1 MANEREAQ
9 VQREMAKLRSDFHAR
24 LTTDLEEF
32 LDHSKVLEEERV
44 NTESLRV
51 LYENSHRLAGSALT
65 FGYQE
70 TGEILREIESALD
83 AVLNEEVSFDIA
95 KLRQLFSEL
104 SPALATSAEPFK
116 SSSPQSLDNESVDEK
131 AQRVLRAHIYVLE
144 DDPSTSQTLKLG
156 LSSFG
161 YQVST
166 FVDIQTMVERALQEH
181 PDGLIVDT
189 EYSSFA
195 DQNLAAAARKMR
207 EHGMENIPIFVV
219 SEHENFNEKLAAA
232 RNGVVAFLGKPVNIP
247 SLESSLEYVLE
258 QRSRSPF
265 RVLLVDDDEFSM
277 NHHRLMLE
285 KWGMVAHGIT
295 DPSNV
300 LSCIEDFHPDLM
312 IFDLNMPNCT
322 GIELAEVV
330 RYHTHWIHIPIIFLS
345 SERNESR
352 QVRALKTGG
361 DDFIVK
367 PVIEEHFVST
377 IMGRARRARLLA
389 EMMTKDSLTGLLKHT
404 EIKERLNH
412 EYARARRNKSLL
424 SVAMIDIDR
433 FKLVNDTYG
442 HQTGDIVISTL
453 AHFLRRGLR
462 TTDIVGRYGGEEYM
476 VVLPDTSAENALRKL
491 DQLRTEFET
500 VKFRHNDKEFTC
512 SFSGGVCESSLVST
526 IDDFVERADMALYQ
540 AKERGRDQIVNAGE
554 TD

>member
-9 VQREMAKLRSDFHAR
+9 VQREMAKLRSEFHAR

-95 KLRQLFSEL
+95 KLRRLLGEF
-104 SPALATSAEPFK
+104 SPALATSVEPFK
-116 SSSPQSLDNESVDEK
+116 PSEALSLDMESGDENEQS
-131 AQRVLRAHIYVLE
+131 VLRAHIYVLE
-144 DDPSTSQTLKLG
+144 DDPSTSETLKLG

-161 YQVST
+161 YRVST
-166 FVDIQTMVERALQEH
+166 FVDIQTMCDYALQEH

-195 DQNLAAAARKMR
+195 DQNLSAAARKMR

-219 SEHENFNEKLAAA
+219 SEHDNFSEKLAAA

-277 NHHRLMLE
+277 EHHRLMLE
-285 KWGMVAHGIT
+285 KWGMVARGVA
-295 DPSNV
+295 DPARV
-300 LSCIEDFHPDLM
+300 LGQIEDFHPDLM
-312 IFDLNMPNCT
+312 IFDLHMPECT
-322 GIELAEVV
+322 GVELAEVV
-330 RYHTHWIHIPIIFLS
+330 RYHTHWIHIPIVFLS

-361 DDFIVK
+361 DDFILK

-377 IMGRARRARLLA
+377 IMGRARRARQLA
-389 EMMTKDSLTGLLKHT
+389 ELMTKDSLTGLLKHT

-412 EYARARRNKSLL
+412 EFARASRNKSVL

-442 HQTGDIVISTL
+442 HQTGDLVISTL
-453 AHFLRRGLR
+453 AHLLRRGLR

-500 VKFRHNDKEFTC
+500 VKFRHNDVEFTC
-512 SFSGGVCESSLVST
+512 SFSGGVCESSMASS
-526 IDDFVERADMALYQ
+526 IDNLVERADIALYQ
-540 AKERGRDQIVNAGE
+540 AKERGRNQFVNAGE
-554 TD
+554 ND